1 MNMLASCLVGVSVAA
16 ASLLSSGGPSE
27 SITIGAGA
35 KVPIV
40 IPKDRISSERTAL
53 AELIEYVG
61 KATGVKLEAVSEEKA
76 PAGPAIHL
84 GATAFARQAVP
95 DLDRFGA
102 EEWTVK
108 TAGGSLVIAGGRPR
122 GVLYGVYHFLEDVV
136 GVRWLTQL
144 VEYVPSR
151 PQLCLGN
158 LNLRGRPAMPYRSI
172 YIMPGKGALAF
183 LARNRMCVTG
193 VQYGGGRMFG
203 GSGDCHTLYTN
214 LGDTNEIRRLYKEH
228 PDWFPLIDGKRK
240 CDVGRANSAAQSQLC
255 LTNPELRKYWIEK
268 MRERIR
274 ADRAQAEKAGVP
286 PPRYYAID
294 QNDCYDGFCKCEA
307 CAAIAA
313 REESNAGIL
322 LDFANHVAEVLEL
335 EAPGAMFQMMALH
348 STEKPPKH
356 LKGRAN
362 VTVRLCDTT
371 SNLLV
376 PWTDPQNAK
385 HLNNLKAW
393 VGHADSISM
402 WDYQITYGAAVAVCQ
417 PTPAERTF
425 AADIRMLRDC
435 KGDGF
440 FFEHECPV
448 AADMRDLK
456 VWLEFKL
463 VENPDL
469 DGEKLIR
476 EFTDLYYGPA
486 AGAEVRKCRDILG
499 AAADASKA
507 RVGWFPSL
515 SSYSFITAETLL
527 ACYRCFD
534 AALAAVKGDPEKT
547 ARVEH
552 AFMSVDRY
560 CLSRAVAMRR
570 QLEKAGGNASMLPAV
585 QDVADRYRRVFDREA
600 AARGLDSRNDGR
612 KKAIDEFFSFV
623 GKARELPV
631 PERFRDVP
639 RDALFLIP
647 STFASTW
654 YRGMK
659 FVDDSSSPAGRAL
672 TANMGLVLKNQHD
685 NFPISAYNWPL
696 KGTVWPTMEGTKTS
710 VFGELPEK
718 QPEGYHWYLVG
729 KDLKLKPESVISIWR
744 GAYVPLDGVVCDNS
758 ELGQKYD
765 VYASVKIE
773 GGDVYTTGKALLST
787 VYYVDQIAVVRKTL
801 NSETSK

>member
-1 MNMLASCLVGVSVAA
+1 MSGQSAECMAIVA
-16 ASLLSSGGPSE
+16 GGRIPVV
-27 SITIGAGA
+27 
-35 KVPIV
+35 VPA
-40 IPKDRISSERTAL
+40 DRIL
-53 AELIEYVG
+53 AEKTAAEELVAYVA
-61 KATGVKLEAVSEEKA
+61 KATGGKLAVVSEDKA

-84 GATAFARQAVP
+84 GATAFARKAVP
-95 DLDRFGA
+95 DLDRFGD

-108 TAGGSLVIAGGRPR
+108 TVGGSLVIAGGRPR

-144 VEYVPSR
+144 AEYVPSR
-151 PQLCLGN
+151 PQLNIEGLD
-158 LNLRGRPAMPYRSI
+158 LRGRPAMPYRSI
-172 YIMPGKGALAF
+172 YIMPGKGASAF
-183 LARNRMCVTG
+183 LARNRMNVG
-193 VQYGGGRMFG
+193 GAKYGGGSNFG

-228 PDWFPLIDGKRK
+228 PDWFPLMDGKRK

-255 LTNPELRKYWIEK
+255 LTNPGLRRHWIEK

-274 ADRAQAEKAGVP
+274 ADRARAEKAGVP

-294 QNDCYDGFCKCEA
+294 QNDCYDGFCKCPA
-307 CAAIAA
+307 CAEIAA

-322 LDFANHVAEVLEL
+322 LDFANHVAEALEQ

-348 STEKPPKH
+348 STEKPPKF

-362 VTVRLCDTT
+362 VTIRLCDTT

-385 HLNNLKAW
+385 HFDNLKAW

-402 WDYQITYGAAVAVCQ
+402 WDYQITYGAAAAVCQ

-469 DGEKLIR
+469 DGAKLVR

-486 AGAEVRKCRDILG
+486 AGAEVRKYRDILG
-499 AAADASKA
+499 AAADAAKA

-515 SSYSFITAETLL
+515 SNYAFITAETLL
-527 ACYRCFD
+527 ACYRCRD
-534 AALAAVKGDPEKT
+534 AALAAVRGDAERT

-552 AFMSVDRY
+552 AFMSIDRY
-560 CLSRAVAMRR
+560 YLSRAVAMRR
-570 QLEKAGGNASMLPAV
+570 QMEKSGSSAALPAV

-600 AARGLDSRNDGR
+600 AARGLDARTDGR

-623 GKARELPV
+623 DKARELPV
-631 PERFRDVP
+631 PARFKDVP
-639 RDALFLIP
+639 KDALFLVP
-647 STFASTW
+647 ATFASTW

-672 TANMGLVLKNQHD
+672 TANMGLVKKNPHEAY
-685 NFPISAYNWPL
+685 PMSAYNWPL
-696 KGTVWPTMEGTKTS
+696 KSTVWPTMEGTKSS
-710 VFGELPEK
+710 VFGELPGK

-729 KDLKLKPESVISIWR
+729 KDLKLKPESVVSLWR

-773 GGDVYTTGKALLST
+773 GGDVYATGKATPDT
-787 VYYVDQIAVVRKTL
+787 VYYVDQVAVVRKTL
-801 NSETSK
+801 NSEGSK